1 MKDGECMC
9 AMFLEILEDVMQIHN
24 GAPDAHSGKSFEPAQ
39 RRIETLG
46 IIPARGGSKAIP
58 RKNIKLLAGK
68 PLIAWSIESARQSR
82 LLARVIVSTDD
93 EEIAA
98 VARQYG
104 AEAPFLRPAGL
115 AGDDTPDTPVFEH
128 CVAWL
133 QEHEGYRPD
142 IIVHLRPTG
151 PLRTAQEI
159 DAAIS
164 LLVRHPEADSV
175 RSVEEPAKPPF
186 KMWLPEGE
194 YIVPFASYA
203 GMRDA
208 HTAPRQLLP
217 KVYQTTADI
226 GVFWTR
232 TLQDKKS
239 IIGERV
245 LPYVLDRPTVD
256 IDREIDFA
264 VAEMFLKMRKEKH
277 E

>member
-1 MKDGECMC
+1 M
-9 AMFLEILEDVMQIHN
+9 EILAV
-24 GAPDAHSGKSFEPAQ
+24 
-39 RRIETLG
+39 
-46 IIPARGGSKAIP
+46 IPARGGSKSIP

-68 PLIAWSIESARQSR
+68 PLIAWSIEAAQQSR
-82 LLARVIVSTDD
+82 LITRVIVSTDD
-93 EEIAA
+93 EEIAVA
-98 VARQYG
+98 ARQHG
-104 AEAPFLRPAGL
+104 AETPFVRPPEI

-133 QEHEGYRPD
+133 QEHEGYRSD
-142 IIVHLRPTG
+142 IIAHLRPTG

-159 DAAIS
+159 DEAIA
-164 LLVRHPEADSV
+164 LLMRHPEADSV
-175 RSVEEPAKPPF
+175 RSAEEPEKPPF
-186 KMWLPEGE
+186 KMWRPDGE
-194 YIVPFASYA
+194 YIIPFAPLP
-203 GMRDA
+203 GMKDS

-245 LPYVLDRPTVD
+245 LPYVLARPTVD

-264 VAEMFLKMRKEKH
+264 IAELLLKMR
-277 E
+277 

>member
-1 MKDGECMC
+1 M
-9 AMFLEILEDVMQIHN
+9 EILAV
-24 GAPDAHSGKSFEPAQ
+24 
-39 RRIETLG
+39 
-46 IIPARGGSKAIP
+46 IPARGGSKSIP

-68 PLIAWSIESARQSR
+68 PLIAWSIAVAKQSR
-82 LLARVIVSTDD
+82 LLTRVIVSTDD

-104 AEAPFLRPAGL
+104 VEVPFLRPAEL
-115 AGDDTPDTPVFEH
+115 TGDDTPDTPVFEH

-133 QEHEGYRPD
+133 AEQAGYHPD
-142 IIVHLRPTG
+142 MIVHLRPTG

-159 DAAIS
+159 DDAIS
-164 LLVRHPEADSV
+164 LLMRHPEADSV
-175 RSVEEPAKPPF
+175 RSVEEPEKPPF
-186 KMWLPEGE
+186 KMWRPDGK
-194 YIVPFASYA
+194 YIVPFAPLT
-203 GMRDA
+203 GMKDA

-245 LPYVLDRPTVD
+245 LPYVLARPTVD

-264 VAEMFLKMRKEKH
+264 IAELLLKML
-277 E
+277 

>member
-1 MKDGECMC
+1 MKDGGCMC
-9 AMFLEILEDVMQIHN
+9 VMFLGILEDAMQIYN
-24 GAPDAHSGKSFEPAQ
+24 GALDARSAQ
-39 RRIETLG
+39 SPERARENMQILG
-46 IIPARGGSKAIP
+46 VIPARGGSKGIA

-68 PLIAWSIESARQSR
+68 PLIAWSIETAKKSR
-82 LLARVIVSTDD
+82 LITRVIVSTDD

-98 VARQYG
+98 VAKQYG
-104 AEAPFLRPAGL
+104 CEAPFLRPVEL
-115 AGDDTPDTPVFEH
+115 AGDDTPDMPVFEH

-133 QEHEGYRPD
+133 QEHEGYYPD

-151 PLRTAQEI
+151 PLRTPQEI
-159 DAAIS
+159 DDAIS
-164 LLVRHPEADSV
+164 LLMRHPEADSV
-175 RSVEEPAKPPF
+175 RSVEEPEKPPF
-186 KMWLPEGE
+186 KMWRPDGE
-194 YIVPFASYA
+194 YIVPFAPLP
-203 GMRDA
+203 GMKDA

-245 LPYVLDRPTVD
+245 LPFVLGRPTVD

-264 VAEMFLKMRKEKH
+264 IAEMLLKMR
-277 E
+277 